1 MPIFGSHCRY
11 NHKLKFEFF
20 IANRILK
27 AKTASRK
34 ISRPVV
40 RISIWAIALGMIIM
54 ILAIATG
61 TGLRKEI
68 RDKVIGFGGHIQI
81 LNYQPNARM
90 NQNPVFLKDSLLKSI
105 ENYPFVKHLHPTAQK
120 AGILKN
126 EDLFEGILL
135 KGVDQNY
142 NWGNFN
148 NYLVSGR
155 VPNFQLERSDSI
167 LVSKKLAEK
176 LNINLGA
183 KVSVYFV
190 REAPKAPLLRYFYV
204 SGLFETNFEDID
216 NSLIIGDLRHVQ
228 RLNQWDSTEVGGYEV
243 FLTSEDDIDE
253 SLIKLRDSLPYHLDA
268 LSTRQLNEQLFQW
281 LDLFDINIIMILSI
295 MLIVAVINISI
306 ALLILILERTQMVG
320 ILKALGSN
328 NVSIRKI
335 FLINASYLIFR
346 GLLIGNSI
354 GIGLCLIQQKFGLIK
369 LDPSTYYV
377 SKVAVNIDLGMI
389 LLLNFT
395 TLMICLF
402 CLILPSLLI
411 TKISPVK
418 AIRFD

>member
-1 MPIFGSHCRY
+1 
-11 NHKLKFEFF
+11 
-20 IANRILK
+20 
-27 AKTASRK
+27 
-34 ISRPVV
+34 
-40 RISIWAIALGMIIM
+40 M

-90 NQNPVFLKDSLLKSI
+90 NQNPVFLSDSLMNSI
-105 ENYPFVKHLHPTAQK
+105 QNQPDIKHLHPTAQK

-126 EDLFEGILL
+126 EDLFEGIIL
-135 KGVDQNY
+135 KGVDKNY

-148 NYLVSGR
+148 NYLVSGK
-155 VPNFQLERSDSI
+155 VPDFTGKRSDSI

-176 LNINLGA
+176 LNITLDA

-190 REAPKAPLLRYFYV
+190 REAPKAPLLRYFHV

-216 NSLIIGDLRHVQ
+216 NSLIIGDLKHVQ
-228 RLNQWDSTEVGGYEV
+228 RLNNWDTTEVGGYEV
-243 FLTSEDDIDE
+243 FLTNENDIDQ
-253 SLIKLRDSLPYHLDA
+253 SLTKLRDSLPYHLDA

-306 ALLILILERTQMVG
+306 ALLIMILERTQMVG

-328 NVSIRKI
+328 NISIRKI

-369 LDPSTYYV
+369 LDPNTYYV

-389 LLLNFT
+389 LILNLSTLLV
-395 TLMICLF
+395 CLF

>member
-1 MPIFGSHCRY
+1 M
-11 NHKLKFEFF
+11 KFEFF
-20 IANRILK
+20 IANRLLK

-54 ILAIATG
+54 ILALATG

-90 NQNPVFLKDSLLKSI
+90 NQNPVVLSDSILKALQNQPYI
-105 ENYPFVKHLHPTAQK
+105 KHLHPTAQK

-126 EDLFEGILL
+126 EDLFEGIIL
-135 KGVDQNY
+135 KGVNENY
-142 NWGNFN
+142 SWENFN
-148 NYLVSGR
+148 NYLVAGKI
-155 VPNFQLERSDSI
+155 PNFSTGIKDSI
-167 LVSKKLAEK
+167 LLSSKLAQK
-176 LNINLGA
+176 LQIELGN

-216 NSLIIGDLRHVQ
+216 NSLIIGDLRHIQ
-228 RLNQWDSTEVGGYEV
+228 KLNKWDKSEVGGFEI
-243 FLTSEDDIDE
+243 FLNDEEDIDKNLVE
-253 SLIKLRDSLPYHLDA
+253 IRNSLPYQLDA

-295 MLIVAVINISI
+295 MLIVAIINISI
-306 ALLILILERTQMVG
+306 ALLILILERTQLVG

-328 NVSIRKI
+328 NFSIRKI

-354 GIGLCLIQQKFGLIK
+354 GIGLCLIQQKFGFLK
-369 LDPSTYYV
+369 LDPNTYYV
-377 SKVAVNIDLGMI
+377 SKVAVNINPSMI
-389 LLLNFT
+389 LILNLGTVF
-395 TLMICLF
+395 ICLL
-402 CLILPSLLI
+402 CLVLPSLLI